1 MSELHPISAICTDP
15 ARKDQRKAD
24 VVFVHGLMGDPFKTW
39 RHGDTDDT
47 SWPHWLAAA
56 FPEIG
61 VWTLGYPA
69 ALSKWPHWLRWV
81 GGLFVK
87 RQPSSASPGH
97 AMALQRRGVSA
108 LDRLT
113 QKGIGQK
120 PLIFVCH
127 SLGGLLVK
135 QVIHTA
141 AMSREPGE
149 TALAGAVRDV
159 LFLAT
164 PHHGADL
171 ATLAK
176 HLSTLLQASVIV
188 DDLQAHGAHLESL
201 SEDYKTHAGRFG
213 IQTHAYYETIGIAG
227 SDTLVVNSTSANPGI
242 GRRPVPLDRD
252 HGSIC
257 KPRQRDDPVCERL
270 REILQE
276 LLQKQQAST
285 LLPRDSLVEAQPQT
299 AATTLQPP
307 IEVHVHVPPS
317 PSRSAD
323 GPITPCQLPRAA
335 SRFFGRE
342 EEVQALVARLGSERM
357 TVVAGAAGL
366 GKTALAAEA
375 LRRTLG
381 ERPWGRLADTP
392 FPHGIVYVDLYAQ
405 KDQPGM
411 AWRQIAESVGGNDYL
426 LDKTDDIRGR
436 EACRGRRLLL
446 IVEGGE
452 EADGGPRAE
461 GGQRPNWRSLLD
473 PLQWEGSLLWLTR
486 PTPTSPHADIVLRQ
500 PLEEDEA
507 NDLLAYLTIG
517 APRPPDAE
525 TRAAL
530 ATLLVRH
537 PLALTWAGGLLQQ
550 GGVTPQRL
558 VEELR
563 QQPARAL
570 HDPENTRHTLQW
582 LFQRSVHLLDH
593 SANATLA
600 AAGLLAHAPFPLPA
614 MCAATG
620 LASDAQEA
628 ALRQCVQSR
637 LLDLDTLPDHW
648 RFDHALG
655 HHFAQA
661 LAVDLEE
668 GQRGEL
674 LQRLMDWADRQL
686 QAELAANL
694 PMQALVHAEAL
705 LQAELPPQRWQPL
718 AQNLLY
724 IHYDRLEALGR
735 LGECSTLLRLIEAW
749 LMRMPAAERDSAKW
763 QREGAVIQ
771 GKLGN
776 LLQAQGDLAGA
787 QQRYEASLRI
797 SDALARRD
805 PENAG
810 WQHDLSVSFDRLG
823 DLLQAQGDLAGAQQ
837 RHEASLQ
844 IRDALATR
852 DPDNAVWQRDLSVS
866 HSKLGELLQAQG
878 DLAGAQQRYE
888 ADLRIAEALATRDPD
903 NAGWQ
908 RDLSVSHNKL
918 GALLQAQGDLAGAQQ
933 RYEASL
939 RIRDALAT
947 RDPDNAVCQ
956 RDLSVSF
963 EKLADLLRAQGDLAG
978 AQQRYEASLRISDA
992 LATRDPENAGWQ
1004 RDLAVSWFKLGVVH
1018 RHADLAVTRS
1028 HWQQAK
1034 AIFDALV
1041 KRRPDHPQFRREL
1054 AQLEQM
1060 LAALDA

>member
-15 ARKDQRKAD
+15 VSKDERKAD

-69 ALSKWPHWLRWV
+69 ALSKWPHWLRLA

-87 RQPSSASPGH
+87 LQPSSASPGH
-97 AMALQRRGVSA
+97 GMALQRRAVST

-113 QKGIGQK
+113 QKSIGQK

-141 AMSREPGE
+141 AMSQEPRE
-149 TALAGAVRDV
+149 TALAGSVRDV

-176 HLSTLLQASVIV
+176 HLRTLLQASVVV

-213 IQTHAYYETIGIAG
+213 IQTHAYYETIGIGG

-242 GRRPVPLDRD
+242 GKRPVPLDRD

-257 KPRQRDDPVCERL
+257 KPRRSDDPVCERL

-276 LLQKQQAST
+276 LRQPQQAST
-285 LLPRDSLVEAQPQT
+285 LLCPDLLVETQPQ
-299 AATTLQPP
+299 AAASTLPP
-307 IEVHVHVPPS
+307 PVEVHVHVPPS
-317 PSRSAD
+317 LSQPARD
-323 GPITPCQLPRAA
+323 PIPPPCQRPRAA

-342 EEVQALVARLGSERM
+342 EEVQALVTRLGSEGM

-375 LRRTLG
+375 LRRMLG
-381 ERPWGRLADTP
+381 ERPRERLADTP

-411 AWRQIAESVGGNDYL
+411 AWRQIAESVGGSEYL
-426 LDKTDDIRGR
+426 LDKTDDIRAR
-436 EACRGRRLLL
+436 EACRGRHLLL

-452 EADGGPRAE
+452 EADGGRRAE
-461 GGQRPNWRSLLD
+461 GGQRPNWHSLLD

-486 PTPTSPHADIVLRQ
+486 PTPTSPRADIVLGK
-500 PLEEDEA
+500 PLEQDEA
-507 NDLLAYLTIG
+507 NHLLEYLTTG
-517 APRPPDAE
+517 APMPPDAQ
-525 TRAAL
+525 TRTDL
-530 ATLLVRH
+530 ATLLARH

-550 GGVTPQRL
+550 GGIRPQQL
-558 VEELR
+558 VDELR

-570 HDPENTRHTLQW
+570 HDPEDGRHTLQW
-582 LFQRSVHLLDH
+582 LFQRSVRLLDP
-593 SANATLA
+593 SASGTLA
-600 AAGLLAHAPFPLPA
+600 AAGLLAHTPFPLSA

-620 LASDAQEA
+620 LAPDAQQA

-637 LLDLDTLPDHW
+637 LLDLDASPEYW

-668 GQRGEL
+668 DQRGER
-674 LQRLMDWADRQL
+674 LQRLMAWADRQL
-686 QAELAANL
+686 QAELASNL
-694 PMQALVHAEAL
+694 PMQALAHAEAL
-705 LQAELPPQRWQPL
+705 LQAEAPPQGWQPL
-718 AQNLLY
+718 AENLLY
-724 IHYDRLEALGR
+724 DHHDRLEALGR
-735 LGECSTLLRLIEAW
+735 LGECLAVLRLIEAW
-749 LMRMPAAERDSAKW
+749 LLRMPAAEQDGAEW
-763 QREGAVIQ
+763 QREGGVIHE
-771 GKLGN
+771 K
-776 LLQAQGDLAGA
+776 
-787 QQRYEASLRI
+787 
-797 SDALARRD
+797 
-805 PENAG
+805 
-810 WQHDLSVSFDRLG
+810 LG

-837 RHEASLQ
+837 RHEASLR

-852 DPDNAVWQRDLSVS
+852 DPDHAGWQRDLSVS
-866 HSKLGELLQAQG
+866 QNKLGDLLQAQG
-878 DLAGAQQRYE
+878 DLAGAQQR
-888 ADLRIAEALATRDPD
+888 
-903 NAGWQ
+903 
-908 RDLSVSHNKL
+908 H
-918 GALLQAQGDLAGAQQ
+918 
-933 RYEASL
+933 EASL

-947 RDPDNAVCQ
+947 RDPDNA
-956 RDLSVSF
+956 
-963 EKLADLLRAQGDLAG
+963 
-978 AQQRYEASLRISDA
+978 
-992 LATRDPENAGWQ
+992 GWQ
-1004 RDLAVSWFKLGVVH
+1004 RDLAVSWIKLGTVSKQQGD
-1018 RHADLAVTRS
+1018 AQAAQT
-1028 HWQQAK
+1028 HWQRAQT
-1034 AIFDALV
+1034 ILQMLV
-1041 KRRPDHPQFRREL
+1041 QRAPDHPRFRQDL
-1054 AQLEQM
+1054 AWLQQQIAQLS
-1060 LAALDA
+1060 L

>member
-24 VVFVHGLMGDPFKTW
+24 VVFVHGLGGDHVLTW
-39 RHGDTDDT
+39 QHGDRNEDF
-47 SWPHWLAAA
+47 WPAWVAEE
-56 FPEIG
+56 FPDVG
-61 VWTLGYPA
+61 VWTLSYA
-69 ALSKWPHWLRWV
+69 ASPSAWFRLLKKLPLRWMP
-81 GGLFVK
+81 GLNGFYEHAD
-87 RQPSSASPGH
+87 RDTGH
-97 AMALQRRGVSA
+97 SMHLPDRGVEVLNGLA
-108 LDRLT
+108 LDGLGSR
-113 QKGIGQK
+113 

-127 SLGGLLVK
+127 SLGGLLAK
-135 QVIHTA
+135 QVLRTA
-141 AMSREPGE
+141 GDDSR
-149 TALAGAVRDV
+149 ADWKAVRDNTAAV
-159 LFLAT
+159 MFLSTPHAGSHLAT
-164 PHHGADL
+164 VINRIGKGLRVSPSLYGLQANDPHLRNLGQWYVGNMAHAEHVVYYEIRDTFGVRVVDEASAQLGLGGTAVPQDED
-171 ATLAK
+171 
-176 HLSTLLQASVIV
+176 HLS
-188 DDLQAHGAHLESL
+188 
-201 SEDYKTHAGRFG
+201 
-213 IQTHAYYETIGIAG
+213 IA
-227 SDTLVVNSTSANPGI
+227 
-242 GRRPVPLDRD
+242 
-252 HGSIC
+252 
-257 KPRQRDDPVCERL
+257 KPRKPDERVCKDL
-270 REILQE
+270 RRILSKVVADAATKNGV
-276 LLQKQQAST
+276 LAHRVST
-285 LLPRDSLVEAQPQT
+285 EPQVT
-299 AATTLQPP
+299 AARIPP
-307 IEVHVHVPPS
+307 VEVHVHIPSS
-317 PSRSAD
+317 PSQPAN

-342 EEVQALVARLGSERM
+342 QEVQTLVTRLGRERM

-411 AWRQIAESVGGNDYL
+411 AWRQIAESVGGNDFL
-426 LDKTDDIRGR
+426 LDKTDDIRAR
-436 EACRGRRLLL
+436 EACRGRHLLL

-452 EADGGPRAE
+452 EADGGPRAD
-461 GGQRPNWRSLLD
+461 GAQRPNWRSLLD

-486 PTPTSPHADIVLRQ
+486 PTPTSPPAHIVLGQ

-507 NDLLAYLTIG
+507 DHLLEYLTTD

-530 ATLLVRH
+530 ATLLARH

-582 LFQRSVHLLDH
+582 LFLRSMRLLDS
-593 SANATLA
+593 SASGTLT
-600 AAGLLAHAPFPLPA
+600 AAGLLAHAPFPLSA

-620 LASDAQEA
+620 LAPDAQAA

-637 LLDLDTLPDHW
+637 LLDLDVLPDHW

-655 HHFAQA
+655 HHFAQS

-668 GQRGEL
+668 DQRGEL

-705 LQAELPPQRWQPL
+705 LQAELPPQGWQPL

-749 LMRMPAAERDSAKW
+749 LLRMPAAEQDGAEW
-763 QREGAVIQ
+763 QREGGVIQ
-771 GKLGN
+771 NRLGDVLQAQGNLAGAKQRYEAGLRISDALATRDPDDAGWQRDLSVSENKLGEVLWEQGDLAGAQRRYEASLRIIDALARRDPEN
-776 LLQAQGDLAGA
+776 ADWQRDLSVSQNKLGDLLQAQGDLAGAQQCYEVDLRIAEALAKRDPENAGWQRDLSVSQNKLGDLLQAQGDLAGA
-787 QQRYEASLRI
+787 QQRYEASLLIR
-797 SDALARRD
+797 DALARRD

-810 WQHDLSVSFDRLG
+810 WQRDLSVSFERLG
-823 DLLQAQGDLAGAQQ
+823 D
-837 RHEASLQ
+837 
-844 IRDALATR
+844 
-852 DPDNAVWQRDLSVS
+852 
-866 HSKLGELLQAQG
+866 LLQAQG

-908 RDLSVSHNKL
+908 RDLARSWINLGTVSKQR
-918 GALLQAQGDLAGAQQ
+918 GDAQAAQ
-933 RYEASL
+933 
-939 RIRDALAT
+939 T
-947 RDPDNAVCQ
+947 
-956 RDLSVSF
+956 
-963 EKLADLLRAQGDLAG
+963 
-978 AQQRYEASLRISDA
+978 
-992 LATRDPENAGWQ
+992 
-1004 RDLAVSWFKLGVVH
+1004 
-1018 RHADLAVTRS
+1018 
-1028 HWQQAK
+1028 HWQQAQT
-1034 AIFDALV
+1034 ILQRLV
-1041 KRRPDHPQFRREL
+1041 QRAPDHPGFRQDL
-1054 AQLEQM
+1054 AWLQQQIAQLG
-1060 LAALDA
+1060 L